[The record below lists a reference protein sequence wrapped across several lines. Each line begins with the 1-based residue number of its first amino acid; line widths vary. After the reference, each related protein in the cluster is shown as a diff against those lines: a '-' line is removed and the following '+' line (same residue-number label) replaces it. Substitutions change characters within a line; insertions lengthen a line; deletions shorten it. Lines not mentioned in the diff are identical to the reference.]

1 MKSYLF
7 AILFAALIS
16 FVGGTGWYT
25 LFGYDPLVSAPE
37 NIVTIYT
44 NPSFW
49 RAFVI
54 WTFLYLIFITL
65 PITYLKK
72 RAVR

>member
-7 AILFAALIS
+7 AIVFAALIS

-25 LFGYDPLVSAPE
+25 LFGYDPHYTTPE

-44 NPSFW
+44 NPAFW
-49 RAFVI
+49 RGFLI
-54 WTFLYLIFITL
+54 WTFLYLFFITL
-65 PITYLKK
+65 PVAYLKNQ
-72 RAVR
+72 ATH